1 MSDQFLGEIRIG
13 AWNFAPVGWAFCSG
27 QLMAISQNTAL
38 FSLLGVNFGGNGTS
52 TFGLPN
58 LQGAASLH
66 AGSSGSPG
74 LTTRLV
80 GETGGE
86 PTVTLLQSQMP
97 AHTHGAQ
104 ARSTGGDLNNPA
116 ATNAVWASAHTGK
129 TPIKVYNDTSDGTL
143 MNPSMIAPVGNGQP
157 HNNLPPYLCL
167 TFVIALSGIFPPR
180 S

>member
-1 MSDQFLGEIRIG
+1 MSDQFVGEIRIG

-38 FSLLGVNFGGNGTS
+38 FSLLGTNYGGNGTS

-58 LQGAASLH
+58 LQGAVPLH
-66 AGSSGSPG
+66 AGGSGGPG
-74 LTTRLV
+74 LTQRLV

-86 PTVTLLQSQMP
+86 PTVTLLQTQLP
-97 AHTHGAQ
+97 AHNHSVQ
-104 ARSTGGDLNNPA
+104 AHSTGGDLDSPTA
-116 ATNAVWASAHTGK
+116 ANALWAAAHSGK
-129 TPIKVYNDTSDGTL
+129 TPIKVYNDTANGTT
-143 MNPSMIAPVGNGQP
+143 MNPATIASAGGSQP